1 MLLTPRYDQPSFLH
15 LDVPR
20 GDPAVPLL
28 RQRRRLAA
36 LLAGL
41 DEDQWAAASRCE
53 AWSVQDV
60 IAHLVTT
67 NQFWAFSIGSALA
80 GTPTRFLVGFDPVTS
95 PVELVEPSRTQPPAE
110 VLAHF
115 VETNEAIAAADA
127 GLDDDGWSTIGEAP
141 PGHVP
146 LRAVAMHALWDAWTH
161 ERDIVLPLGLTPVE
175 EHDEVAGCL
184 AYGAALSPAFAIAA
198 GSTQRGTIVV
208 EATEPDVRFVVDVGD
223 SVVVHA
229 GDAPTDALRLR
240 GPAVALVEAL
250 SFRVPMPCPVP
261 AELPWLLSGLAEVF
275 DRHA

>member
-1 MLLTPRYDQPSFLH
+1 MLLTPRYDQPAFLQ
-15 LDVPR
+15 LEVPR

-41 DEDQWAAASRCE
+41 DEDQWAADSRCE

-67 NQFWAFSIGSALA
+67 NQFWAFSIEAALA
-80 GTPTRFLVGFDPVTS
+80 GAPTRFLVGFDPVTS
-95 PVELVEPSRTQPPAE
+95 PVELVEPSRTQAPDE
-110 VLAHF
+110 VLEHF
-115 VETNEAIAAADA
+115 VETNEAIAAAVA

-146 LRAVAMHALWDAWTH
+146 LRALAMHALWDAWTH

-184 AYGAALSPAFAIAA
+184 AYGAALSPAFVIAA
-198 GSTQRGTIVV
+198 GSTRRGTIVV
-208 EATEPDVRFVVDVGD
+208 DASEPALRFVVDVGD

-229 GDAPTDALRLR
+229 GDAPADALRLT
-240 GPAVALVEAL
+240 GPAVELVEAL

-261 AELPWLLSGLAEVF
+261 AEHQWLLSGLAEVF
-275 DRHA
+275 DRDV